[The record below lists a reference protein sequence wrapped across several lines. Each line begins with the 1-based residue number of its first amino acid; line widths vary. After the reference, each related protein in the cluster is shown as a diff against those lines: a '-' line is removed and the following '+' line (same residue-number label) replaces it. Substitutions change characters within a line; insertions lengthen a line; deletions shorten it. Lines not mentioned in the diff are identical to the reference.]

1 MATGTTAIRA
11 PSPSID
17 NHQIVLGQL
26 KEIAEVAQ
34 RQRGSPM
41 NSFVTLG
48 ELVSAGVV
56 NYRGTTVS
64 PGKTSTSSTTT
75 VATKAGPAGPTG
87 ATGSVGVEGPQG
99 NVGATGATGDTGA
112 SASLVSWAA
121 QVSALVSLR
130 I

>member
-34 RQRGSPM
+34 RQRGNPLD
-41 NSFVTLG
+41 SFVKLG

-64 PGKTSTSSTTT
+64 PVKTSTSGASNGTNQQ
-75 VATKAGPAGPTG
+75 GPPGPTG
-87 ATGSVGVEGPQG
+87 APGSQGFEGPQG
-99 NVGATGATGDTGA
+99 NPGATGDTGPPGLNA
-112 SASLVSWAA
+112 TGVSPFLVAA
-121 QVSALVSLR
+121 MASLR